1 MAPGSVSA
9 SELASQ
15 LKYQRIPQPW
25 TFTIP
30 ASPVNKQKF
39 LEKLASHKALMVF
52 HNDVPNSHIPAFLEY
67 LVNALLTATHS
78 KSASKSYM

>member
-25 TFTIP
+25 TFTVP
-30 ASPVNKQKF
+30 ASPVKITNLLKYLTSQ
-39 LEKLASHKALMVF
+39 KALMIF
-52 HNDVPNSHIPAFLEY
+52 HNDAPNSHVPAFLEF
-67 LVNALLTATHS
+67 LVTGLSTTSHS
-78 KSASKSYM
+78 KSVSKA